1 MVDRTSGLPAYRQ
14 VADDL
19 RAKIGSGEL
28 APGAKL
34 PSERELVDTYDVSR
48 PTIRDAIGLLRSE
61 GVVIAEHGR
70 GVYVRQAVSMVRLS
84 RLSRAAREANRS
96 AFLGDAAAV
105 GFTPTVAVKIYF
117 EPAGE
122 RVAELLGIEPGAEVC
137 VRDRIMSADG
147 VAVQLAVSRLPR
159 AITKS
164 TAIEHEDTGAGGVHS
179 RLEEAGHQLDHF
191 TETVGSR
198 MPTPAEVS
206 TLQLAPGT
214 PVLTVTR
221 VAFTVDGT
229 PVELNDMV
237 LAADR
242 YELAYDI
249 PAT

>member
-19 RAKIGSGEL
+19 RAKIGTGEL

-34 PSERELVDTYDVSR
+34 PSERELVDVYGVSR

-70 GVYVRQAVSMVRLS
+70 GVFVRRPVPMVRLA

-96 AFLGDAAAV
+96 AFLGDAAAA
-105 GFTPTVAVKIYF
+105 GFTPDVRVRIYF
-117 EPAGE
+117 EPATE
-122 RVAELLGIEPGAEVC
+122 RVAGLLDIEPGAEVC
-137 VRDRIMSADG
+137 VRDRVMLGDG
-147 VAVQLAVSRLPR
+147 VPRQLAISRLPR
-159 AITKS
+159 AITKG
-164 TAIEHEDTGAGGVHS
+164 TAIEHEDTGVGGVHA
-179 RLEEAGHQLDHF
+179 RLEDVGYRLANHP
-191 TETVGSR
+191 ETVGAR

-206 TLQLAPGT
+206 TLQLAPGV

-221 VAFTVDGT
+221 VTYAVDGT
-229 PVELNDMV
+229 PVEVNDMV
-237 LAADR
+237 LPADR
-242 YELAYDI
+242 YELAYDV